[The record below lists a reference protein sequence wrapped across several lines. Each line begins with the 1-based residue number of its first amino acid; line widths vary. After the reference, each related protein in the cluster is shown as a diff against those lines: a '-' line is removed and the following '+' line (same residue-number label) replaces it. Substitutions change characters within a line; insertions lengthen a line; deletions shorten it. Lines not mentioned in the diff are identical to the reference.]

1 MQDPRVF
8 ISTVSIA
15 STRHEISG
23 LVAVYNQLERT
34 RQGLLAIYHY
44 FTIFFPRQLFTQ
56 LTYVSMAGAFVLE
69 IQVFIVYGLLTAG
82 LPAECLNAL
91 MSPRRNNKLPNVKRF
106 YLIIWK

>member
-44 FTIFFPRQLFTQ
+44 FTIFFPGQLFTQ

-82 LPAECLNAL
+82 
-91 MSPRRNNKLPNVKRF
+91 RNV
-106 YLIIWK
+106 